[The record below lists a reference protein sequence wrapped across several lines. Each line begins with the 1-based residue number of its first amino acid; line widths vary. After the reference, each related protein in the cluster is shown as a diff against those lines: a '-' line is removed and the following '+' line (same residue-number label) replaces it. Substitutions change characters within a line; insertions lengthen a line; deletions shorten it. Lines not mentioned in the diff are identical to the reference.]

1 MNVKPPVAS
10 VSAPPIFWRLLRS
23 SLFHLGFWINI
34 AGWALTIALA
44 IPLPFRWRYKL
55 ACWWCR
61 NVCLMITFFAGVKI
75 ELRGFEQL
83 PKEPCMIFAKHQ
95 SALETIV
102 LFGHLPPSSF
112 ILKRSLLWIPFFG
125 WPLWT
130 LGEITVNREL
140 GARTFFN
147 LISACRERLQEGRHV
162 VLFPEGTRR
171 PVSEAGCGKYKPGAA
186 ALALRCR
193 SRIVPVAINTGLF
206 WQSGSMVIFP
216 GTAVLKM
223 GPPMGGPGGS
233 TRELE
238 SQVNSWLDRESQKL
252 LEEAEQKSVKR
263 IL

>member
-1 MNVKPPVAS
+1 MSAKPSLQSAS
-10 VSAPPIFWRLLRS
+10 ERQDSWCFLRS

-34 AGWALTIALA
+34 VGWALTMTLIL
-44 IPLPFRWRYKL
+44 PLPFRRRYSL

-61 NVCLMITFFAGVKI
+61 NVCWMLTAFTGVKI
-75 ELRGFEQL
+75 ELRGFGQL
-83 PKEPCMIFAKHQ
+83 PEKPCMIFAKHQ
-95 SALETIV
+95 SALETV
-102 LFGHLPPSSF
+102 ALFGYLPPTSF

-147 LISACRERLQEGRHV
+147 LIASCNRRLREGRHV

-186 ALALRCR
+186 ALAFRCR
-193 SRIVPVAINTGLF
+193 SRIVPIAVNTGLF
-206 WQSGSMVIFP
+206 WQSGRMMIFP

-223 GPPMGGPGGS
+223 GPPMGGPGGN

-238 SQVNSWLDRESQKL
+238 NEINSWLDRESQKL
-252 LEEAEQKSVKR
+252 LEEGQEKA
-263 IL
+263 

>member
-1 MNVKPPVAS
+1 MRGESSLQTAS
-10 VSAPPIFWRLLRS
+10 ERPSLGRFLRS
-23 SLFHLGFWINI
+23 YLFHLGFWINI
-34 AGWALTIALA
+34 AGWALTMTLAL
-44 IPLPFRWRYKL
+44 PLPFRWRYKL

-61 NVCLMITFFAGVKI
+61 NVCHMITFFAGVKI

-83 PKEPCMIFAKHQ
+83 PKEPCMIFSKHQ

-102 LFGHLPPSSF
+102 FFGYLPPTSF

-147 LISACRERLQEGRHV
+147 LISACNKRLREGRHV

-193 SRIVPVAINTGLF
+193 AKIVPVAVNSGLF
-206 WQSGSMVIFP
+206 WQSGKVAISP
-216 GTAVLKM
+216 GTAILQM
-223 GPPMGGPGGS
+223 GPPMGGLGGN

-238 SQVNSWLDRESQKL
+238 RQVNSWLDRESQKL
-252 LEEAEQKSVKR
+252 LEEAQENA
-263 IL
+263 